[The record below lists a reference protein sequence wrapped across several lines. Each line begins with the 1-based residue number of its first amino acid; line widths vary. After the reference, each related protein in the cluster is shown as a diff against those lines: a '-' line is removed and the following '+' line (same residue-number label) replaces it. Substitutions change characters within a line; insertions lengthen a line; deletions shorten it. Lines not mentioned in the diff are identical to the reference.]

1 MRALRLV
8 FVFEHGDEEVCDLCL
23 DFSVNEKKPK
33 SKIFLFKILGDRVGL
48 YGLEFKGPE
57 TH

>member
-1 MRALRLV
+1 MRLV